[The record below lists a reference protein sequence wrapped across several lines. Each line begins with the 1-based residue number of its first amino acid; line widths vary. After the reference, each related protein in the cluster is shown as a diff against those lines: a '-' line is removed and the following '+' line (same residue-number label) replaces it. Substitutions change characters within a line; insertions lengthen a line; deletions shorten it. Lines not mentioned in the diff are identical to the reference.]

1 MTKLTKEQVKFFIET
16 MTDDMHN
23 TTQHK
28 IAETLLSKFGEC
40 ESLQAKLLAY
50 EQAAKNP
57 IGSFHISGGQVEA
70 TTDYCRDGE
79 WPVQDGEVL
88 VYAAPVLPKQP
99 ELVDLSQQVEIL
111 NRILNWILKE
121 LPVPTQKASA
131 MAIRLSSV
139 IDIISDL
146 EITAPAQPVIP
157 EQSELRYGDN
167 VLWFLNELAAF
178 DASDIDS
185 DDFDVYGEDRNGME
199 GCATISI
206 TELAAD
212 AAKLLSAQPVSE
224 PYKLPQGW
232 KLVPCKLTAENGA
245 KSCMIGEFTEQT
257 EISCPE
263 CFGDDECET
272 CDGSGIIEVTV
283 PVRWT
288 TIKDIWSKGI
298 EHFAAAPA
306 QESE

>member
-23 TTQHK
+23 TTQHE
-28 IAETLLSKFGEC
+28 IAETLLSKFDEC

-57 IGSFHISGGQVEA
+57 VGKFVFEPIGERWHHIKH
-70 TTDYCRDGE
+70 GE
-79 WPVQDGEVL
+79 YQRSEPKFKL
-88 VYAAPVLPKQP
+88 VKLFSAPVLPKQP
-99 ELVDLSQQVEIL
+99 ELIGMKVSIDTGSDNIGHRLFGEIVGTSDS
-111 NRILNWILKE
+111 NGV
-121 LPVPTQKASA
+121 PVLCIEVAENNGVMAS
-131 MAIRLSSV
+131 
-139 IDIISDL
+139 
-146 EITAPAQPVIP
+146 PAQPVIP
-157 EQSELRYGDN
+157 ERPELRYGDN

-224 PYKLPQGW
+224 PYKLPDGNLLLPQVPTQAHLNSIAMRYRHDFYLLNDTQKQGA
-232 KLVPCKLTAENGA
+232 LAVARQMYEECSGQGFYIVP
-245 KSCMIGEFTEQT
+245 
-257 EISCPE
+257 
-263 CFGDDECET
+263 
-272 CDGSGIIEVTV
+272 
-283 PVRWT
+283 
-288 TIKDIWSKGI
+288 
-298 EHFAAAPA
+298 AAPA
-306 QESE
+306 QEQK